1 MIVPERPVR
10 LNEANPELGR
20 IQIFTDE
27 KEVTPNNVIDVL
39 SAAMT
44 VHMVN
49 QRRIEYLWDYYRGRQ
64 PVLDRKKEVREEIN
78 NKVVENV
85 AAEIVDFHTGYLL
98 SEPIQ
103 YVGKKD
109 DMKISEA
116 ITVLNDWMDDAG
128 KESSDSAVSEW
139 FHIAG
144 VGYRM
149 ALPNPDED
157 EDCPFRIFD
166 LDPRYTLIVR
176 NSGLGHKPVM
186 GVQYVVQQDGTL
198 IYTCYTPMW
207 KYEIEGDKL
216 VSTDPNPI
224 GMIPI
229 IEYPLNNARQGV
241 FEKVLPLCDALNAL
255 TSNRMDS
262 VEQFVQ
268 AFFKFINCE
277 IDSDDFEEFKRMGA
291 IKIKSVNGQNADVQL
306 ITSELNQ
313 TQTQTL
319 KGDLYQSILNICS
332 MPNRNGGSSTSDT
345 GAAVTMRDGW
355 SAAETRA
362 KRTEKMFRK
371 SEKMFLKLILK
382 ICEAID
388 DLGITVGDIKESFTR
403 RNYCDIQTKSQ
414 VLTTMLANPKIH
426 PRLAFESCG
435 MFVDPEAAYVE
446 SDAYYQ
452 KMMEELQNQ
461 QIVNA
466 EDDEDDESEETEG
479 SLPNSGSPAGE
490 SKESSDR

>member
-1 MIVPERPVR
+1 MIPDMPVKIR
-10 LNEANPELGR
+10 EANPELGR

-27 KEVTPNNVIDVL
+27 KVITRENVLDVL
-39 SAAMT
+39 SSAMNT
-44 VHMVN
+44 HRMN
-49 QRRIEYLWDYYRGRQ
+49 QERITYLWNYYRGQQ
-64 PVLDRKKEVREEIN
+64 PVLERKKTVREEIN

-109 DMKISEA
+109 DMRISEA

-139 FHIAG
+139 FHICG

-149 ALPNPDED
+149 ALPNKDED
-157 EDCPFRIFD
+157 DDCPFRIFD
-166 LDPRYTLIVR
+166 LDPNYTTIVR
-176 NSGLGHKPVM
+176 YSGLGHDPVM
-186 GVQYVVQQDGTL
+186 GIQYVVKQDGT
-198 IYTCYTPMW
+198 IDYTCYTPDFMF
-207 KYEIEGDKL
+207 EITDDKITK
-216 VSTDPNPI
+216 VVPNPMR
-224 GMIPI
+224 MIPI

-255 TSNRMDS
+255 TSDRMDS
-262 VEQFVQ
+262 VDQFVQ
-268 AFFKFINCE
+268 AFFKFINCD
-277 IDSDDFEEFKRMGA
+277 IDGDEFEEFKRMGA

-306 ITSELNQ
+306 ITAELNQ

-371 SEKMFLKLILK
+371 SEKQFLKLILR

-452 KMMEELQNQ
+452 QMMEELAKQ

-466 EDDEDDESEETEG
+466 EDDEDDDEGEGPVQNGGSDAGTGEE
-479 SLPNSGSPAGE
+479 NNN
-490 SKESSDR
+490 R

>member
-1 MIVPERPVR
+1 M

-20 IQIFTDE
+20 IPIFTDE
-27 KEVTPNNVIDVL
+27 ERVTKDNVIDVL

-49 QRRIEYLWDYYRGRQ
+49 HNRITYLWNYYRGRQ
-64 PVLDRKKEVREEIN
+64 PVLDREKSVREEIN

-109 DMKISEA
+109 DMKVSEA

-128 KESSDSAVSEW
+128 KESSDSAVCEW
-139 FHIAG
+139 FHISG

-149 ALPNPDED
+149 ALPNPDKD
-157 EDCPFRIFD
+157 EECPFRIFD

-176 NSGLGHKPVM
+176 FSGLGHEPVM
-186 GVQYVVQQDGTL
+186 GVQYVVKQDGTV
-198 IYTCYTPMW
+198 IYTCYTPDA
-207 KYEIEGDKL
+207 KYEIEGDKI
-216 VSTDPNPI
+216 VSVDPNPI

-255 TSNRMDS
+255 TSDRMDS
-262 VEQFVQ
+262 VDQFVQ
-268 AFFKFINCE
+268 AFFKFINCD
-277 IDSDDFEEFKRMGA
+277 IDGDEFEEFKRMGA
-291 IKIKSVNGQNADVQL
+291 IKIKSINGQMADVQL

-388 DLGITVGDIKESFTR
+388 DLGITVADIKESFTR

-452 KMMEELQNQ
+452 KMMDELQKQ
-461 QIVNA
+461 QIVNT
-466 EDDEDDESEETEG
+466 EDDEDDEETEG
-479 SLPNSGSPAGE
+479 SLPNGRPDAGSGEE
-490 SKESSDR
+490 SNNS